1 MNLNDA
7 IQECWSKI
15 DEGQVAT
22 YIPALAKVDPYQ
34 LGVYLFD
41 VINDKKQKQAHRKFG
56 LLSKVSR
63 K

>member
-41 VINDKKQKQAHRKFG
+41 DTNDKK
-56 LLSKVSR
+56 V
-63 K
+63 

>member
-34 LGVYLFD
+34 LGVYFLTSQM
-41 VINDKKQKQAHRKFG
+41 IKK
-56 LLSKVSR
+56 
-63 K
+63 

>member
-22 YIPALAKVDPYQ
+22 YIPALAKVNPYQ

-41 VINDKKQKQAHRKFG
+41 VTNDKQAHRKFG

>member
-15 DEGQVAT
+15 DERQVAT

-41 VINDKKQKQAHRKFG
+41 VTNDKKVEAGAVLCPVKFTH
-56 LLSKVSR
+56 
-63 K
+63 